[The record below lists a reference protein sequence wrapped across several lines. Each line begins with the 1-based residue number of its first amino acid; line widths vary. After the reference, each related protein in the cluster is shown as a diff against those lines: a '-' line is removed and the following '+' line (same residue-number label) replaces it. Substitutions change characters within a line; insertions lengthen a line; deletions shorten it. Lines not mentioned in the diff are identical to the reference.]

1 MEIRLHNEG
10 CLMAT
15 EHNFVA
21 QVRIEDSALLDGA
34 AVDQQALDFTMSKFK
49 ASSAASTAATRHP
62 LYRQFYGAGGGGGGG
77 PDESPPYEKNHE
89 EQELRAACYDLH
101 AQLQVLFCGVQSAA
115 DSRFDEFDGCG
126 RASDEHKGSIHTFK
140 FREITLYNIQRE
152 HWKAVRSGSR
162 RDLSRAVTLLEIIER
177 REKINREQ
185 LHLRIGVYEK
195 RSRVSVGRRRKF
207 VGRDGSVLPGAC
219 DRYHHQ
225 YHLAGGS
232 AGGQPLIRER
242 GRIDPRAIAVT
253 ARFHG
258 SGTAGDPALTSDKEE
273 LVNLEGATAPEEEY
287 AYTVQPRKFSV
298 WNWPWVSNEENG
310 GQLLGHYAQHCIMTY
325 LPTTT
330 TESGVLR
337 PFCFNGLGVRVSNTR

>member
-1 MEIRLHNEG
+1 MSTFR
-10 CLMAT
+10 AT
-15 EHNFVA
+15 FC
-21 QVRIEDSALLDGA
+21 
-34 AVDQQALDFTMSKFK
+34 
-49 ASSAASTAATRHP
+49 
-62 LYRQFYGAGGGGGGG
+62 
-77 PDESPPYEKNHE
+77 
-89 EQELRAACYDLH
+89 ELPM
-101 AQLQVLFCGVQSAA
+101 
-115 DSRFDEFDGCG
+115 
-126 RASDEHKGSIHTFK
+126 
-140 FREITLYNIQRE
+140 E

-195 RSRVSVGRRRKF
+195 RYQAQDFAALRVSVGRRRKF

-232 AGGQPLIRER
+232 AGGQPLIGER
-242 GRIDPRAIAVT
+242 GRIDPSAIAVT

-310 GQLLGHYAQHCIMTY
+310 GQLLGHYAQHCIYMTY

-337 PFCFNGLGVRVSNTR
+337 PFRFNGLGVRVSNTR

>member
-1 MEIRLHNEG
+1 M
-10 CLMAT
+10 
-15 EHNFVA
+15 
-21 QVRIEDSALLDGA
+21 
-34 AVDQQALDFTMSKFK
+34 
-49 ASSAASTAATRHP
+49 
-62 LYRQFYGAGGGGGGG
+62 
-77 PDESPPYEKNHE
+77 
-89 EQELRAACYDLH
+89 
-101 AQLQVLFCGVQSAA
+101 
-115 DSRFDEFDGCG
+115 
-126 RASDEHKGSIHTFK
+126 
-140 FREITLYNIQRE
+140 E

-177 REKINREQ
+177 REKTNREQ

-195 RSRVSVGRRRKF
+195 RYQAQDFAALVSLSPAFASTRTSIRRTTGRCPAARSRRDVDQRVSVGRRRKF

-232 AGGQPLIRER
+232 AGGQPLIGER
-242 GRIDPRAIAVT
+242 GRIDPSAIAVT

-310 GQLLGHYAQHCIMTY
+310 GQLLGHYAQHCIYMT
-325 LPTTT
+325 
-330 TESGVLR
+330 
-337 PFCFNGLGVRVSNTR
+337 